1 MKKISQ
7 EKLTQTTDW
16 IEFAKK
22 FVGDSNYNMPTK
34 NWIKL
39 EFSPFFMGILRNL
52 SLPYSFKF
60 DCDDYASL
68 YRVLAQ
74 ICHKKS
80 AGNGEGIAVAEIMYK
95 PHWANGMNHAINGAY
110 TDEGW
115 VFIEPQG
122 GQIIKLTQ
130 EEIDT
135 IYYVRL

>member
-16 IEFAKK
+16 IEFSKK
-22 FVGDSNYNMPTK
+22 FVGDNNYNMPTK

-39 EFSPFFMGILRNL
+39 EFSPFFMGILKNL

-60 DCDDYASL
+60 DCDDYSSL

-80 AGNGEGIAVAEIMYK
+80 EGNGEGIAVAEIMYK
-95 PHWANGMNHAINGAY
+95 PNWANGLNHAINAAY

-122 GQIIKLTQ
+122 GQIIKLTE
-130 EEIDT
+130 EEINS